1 MKKRKIKNVILFTIF
16 LSLSLL
22 LFFSQSVAGTNS
34 KLTNSTKNTSVKD
47 TQKVQGEQKQKAETK
62 PDTTEK
68 SSNPTST
75 KSTEVKKNTTTDDEK
90 EKSSEKKKP
99 EVKTSVTIKKSKDS
113 TNNTQHEK
121 TELKSSNKTEINAV
135 SNKTADDTKKYNID
149 IQKNN
154 TSKSESI
161 INPKFKAAL
170 QNSNDNEMIK
180 NPLNNDTSSNLT
192 RHYVPRQTIEIDE
205 IEKLDDVHTVSYDNV
220 EYKCHNGYYYRHWGR
235 HYRRMRPPWGLRI
248 RWLPRYYYIYI
259 FDSCRYYYCCNV
271 YYIYIESDDEYIV
284 VRPPIGALV
293 ETLPEYSEKLIVEGE
308 TYFIADGIQYKAVL
322 VNDEIWFKVI
332 KVIDDNEYAVVELP
346 VGALIEIIPEDR
358 ELLFID
364 GETYFIAE
372 NIQYK
377 AVLVNDEIWFKVL
390 KVG

>member
-1 MKKRKIKNVILFTIF
+1 
-16 LSLSLL
+16 
-22 LFFSQSVAGTNS
+22 
-34 KLTNSTKNTSVKD
+34 
-47 TQKVQGEQKQKAETK
+47 
-62 PDTTEK
+62 
-68 SSNPTST
+68 
-75 KSTEVKKNTTTDDEK
+75 
-90 EKSSEKKKP
+90 
-99 EVKTSVTIKKSKDS
+99 
-113 TNNTQHEK
+113 
-121 TELKSSNKTEINAV
+121 
-135 SNKTADDTKKYNID
+135 
-149 IQKNN
+149 
-154 TSKSESI
+154 
-161 INPKFKAAL
+161 
-170 QNSNDNEMIK
+170 
-180 NPLNNDTSSNLT
+180 
-192 RHYVPRQTIEIDE
+192 
-205 IEKLDDVHTVSYDNV
+205 
-220 EYKCHNGYYYRHWGR
+220 
-235 HYRRMRPPWGLRI
+235 MRPPWGLRI

-308 TYFIADGIQYKAVL
+308 TYFIADVIQYKAVL